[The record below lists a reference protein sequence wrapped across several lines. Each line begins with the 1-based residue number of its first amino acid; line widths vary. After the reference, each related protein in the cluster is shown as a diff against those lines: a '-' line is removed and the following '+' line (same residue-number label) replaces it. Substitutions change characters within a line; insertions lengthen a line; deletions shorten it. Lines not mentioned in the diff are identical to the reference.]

1 MTPDSQHAIVS
12 PSAAYWAVRN
22 STQSVDSSPPMKRQ
36 RSLKVELVVSSPC
49 HQNRG
54 PRAAGDGA
62 RFTFQTT
69 KRATG
74 PASGKLSTPY
84 ALQASL
90 SSWLAQL
97 EYQCGLI
104 SQPLVHG
111 CRGTSVSG
119 EHSHADLVGFV
130 PRQAPRAPKRK
141 LSVTLEHGP
150 RGDCPSRSASPL
162 SELYENQAQGDR
174 LSGP

>member
-1 MTPDSQHAIVS
+1 
-12 PSAAYWAVRN
+12 
-22 STQSVDSSPPMKRQ
+22 MKRQ

-49 HQNRG
+49 HQIRG

-62 RFTFQTT
+62 RFTFLTT

-97 EYQCGLI
+97 GYQCGLI
-104 SQPLVHG
+104 SQLLVHG
-111 CRGTSVSG
+111 CRGTSVPG

-130 PRQAPRAPKRK
+130 PRQAPRAPELK
-141 LSVTLEHGP
+141 LSVTLEQGH
-150 RGDCPSRSASPL
+150 RGDCPTRPAFTPL
-162 SELYENQAQGDR
+162 ELYENQAKADR
-174 LSGP
+174 FSGPPISA